1 VKEFVLDYARY
12 RRLGF
17 DMVESIDLALS
28 RRSAAA
34 HSAGVVAAHRLLVP
48 AERLVHAYEASAQAE
63 REVRAQAARAQL
75 RLVKCSSPV
84 ALAGNATAPV
94 SREWGA
100 PHVTAAGIDVA
111 NKAFSPGFLP
121 GPRPTGDA
129 TPQPRKVGDL

>member
-1 VKEFVLDYARY
+1 VKEFVLNYARY

-34 HSAGVVAAHRLLVP
+34 HSARAVAAHRLLVP
-48 AERLVHAYEASAQAE
+48 VERCVRAYEASAQVE
-63 REVRAQAARAQL
+63 RDVRAQAARAQL
-75 RLVKCSSPV
+75 RLVKCSSPI
-84 ALAGNATAPV
+84 ALPENAMAPV

-111 NKAFSPGFLP
+111 NKAFSPRSFRVHGS
-121 GPRPTGDA
+121 TGDA
-129 TPQPRKVGDL
+129 TSTTKKGR